1 MLTGKN
7 KSKLRSMAQTR
18 KAIVMIGKDGITDN
32 LCESLWNA
40 LEAHELVKVSCLK
53 TMPMSVREAAI
64 NVLQPQIVKLY
75 KLLVIHLLF
84 IERVTKTYV
93 NFKNWFIRWFF

>member
-32 LCESLWNA
+32 LVESLWNA

-53 TMPMSVREAAI
+53 TMPISVREAAI
-64 NVLQPQIVKLY
+64 ECAAATNSEVVQIIGYTFVVYRKSD
-75 KLLVIHLLF
+75 
-84 IERVTKTYV
+84 
-93 NFKNWFIRWFF
+93 KNLCQL

>member
-1 MLTGKN
+1 MLSGKN

-53 TMPMSVREAAI
+53 TMPITVREAAI
-64 NVLQPQIVKLY
+64 ECASECNAEVVQIIGSTFILY
-75 KLLVIHLLF
+75 IKSEDNLCQL
-84 IERVTKTYV
+84 
-93 NFKNWFIRWFF
+93 

>member
-40 LEAHELVKVSCLK
+40 LEAHELVKISLLK
-53 TMPMSVREAAI
+53 TAPITTKEAATQMATATRSEI
-64 NVLQPQIVKLY
+64 VQVIGHTFVLYRRSKKNKLG
-75 KLLVIHLLF
+75 L
-84 IERVTKTYV
+84 
-93 NFKNWFIRWFF
+93 